1 MTKEQESLC
10 RALKVNAHIAR
21 AMGISQQQL
30 KDKKRSIELDNTP
43 IIRRDKKP
51 PLLFEPLFFDAQF
64 KFWNDLIEIATENLK
79 ELEIKNGN
87 S

>member
-1 MTKEQESLC
+1 MTKEQERLC
-10 RALKVNAHIAR
+10 NALKVNAHIAR

-51 PLLFEPLFFDAQF
+51 PLLFEPLFFDAQI
-64 KFWNDLIEIATENLK
+64 KFWNDLVVIATEKLK
-79 ELEIKNGN
+79 ELEGKK
-87 S
+87 